1 MYKRQSVGQQV
12 LSLDTLLATIFN
24 RAIFDKANP
33 SRGAVFNYDSYQL
46 GTGKKHLDK
55 PFTMGADTH
64 RIFMDIIP
72 WSKDFYDM
80 VVGGRESGGAVIS
93 QLPSV
98 ETIIKKPRGRPRLV
112 ETRPSVEVDVP
123 LGQASLYKA
132 PLQQMK
138 KFGIM

>member
-1 MYKRQSVGQQV
+1 MP
-12 LSLDTLLATIFN
+12 A
-24 RAIFDKANP
+24 
-33 SRGAVFNYDSYQL
+33 
-46 GTGKKHLDK
+46 
-55 PFTMGADTH
+55 
-64 RIFMDIIP
+64 
-72 WSKDFYDM
+72 
-80 VVGGRESGGAVIS
+80 GGRTFDRKKVFHFHKRDLDGNKIG
-93 QLPSV
+93 